1 MTPRNF
7 DNDFHH
13 WQAHTLFSITA
24 HGCPGKAVA
33 STEGQAESGRTTS
46 ALTWPNAR
54 NYAESVQR
62 KWCLFLR
69 RNAREQTQELWML
82 SNLTGSKRRDVAV
95 EIVHHAREK
104 KTAEF
109 VNSVSI
115 EKLGIR
121 FAN

>member
-1 MTPRNF
+1 
-7 DNDFHH
+7 
-13 WQAHTLFSITA
+13 
-24 HGCPGKAVA
+24 
-33 STEGQAESGRTTS
+33 
-46 ALTWPNAR
+46 
-54 NYAESVQR
+54 
-62 KWCLFLR
+62 
-69 RNAREQTQELWML
+69 ML